1 MFEHAFG
8 RVIAAPP
15 LPPEAVPAGLLG
27 RSPAVHA
34 AMEQAWRSMFLAA
47 LTQGVILGFL
57 LALAVIVAVVVRL
70 NLRAALKGA
79 IVDATRQ

>member
-1 MFEHAFG
+1 MFDHILA
-8 RVIAAPP
+8 RAIAAPP

-34 AMEQAWRSMFLAA
+34 AMEQAWRSMFLGA
-47 LTQGVILGFL
+47 LFQGVILGFL
-57 LALAVIVAVVVRL
+57 LALAVIVAVIARL

-79 IVDATRQ
+79 IVDATRS